1 MFLNPCQ
8 NLVWAPLEENPPII
22 PSLLGSF
29 STEVFLNRSR
39 KPGVKN
45 SFPQRYSI
53 LMSYFQQLFQSG
65 WVLEQSS
72 IKCQKNIGFALFR
85 SVIGQASQP
94 IQFKPQSNGNSV
106 TDNLSPL
113 SSLHLYLFEFSLAC
127 SDIFQLYD
135 WLSWLL
141 FIRQSVEIRSNSTSY
156 YQVNYTPSLVVPGQV
171 KSIIN
176 QSAPIHS
183 SQNLK

>member
-1 MFLNPCQ
+1 MILNPCQ

-29 STEVFLNRSR
+29 STEVFESQPEARSR
-39 KPGVKN
+39 ELV
-45 SFPQRYSI
+45 
-53 LMSYFQQLFQSG
+53 
-65 WVLEQSS
+65 SS
-72 IKCQKNIGFALFR
+72 ALFYFNVLFSATV
-85 SVIGQASQP
+85 SVWMSVGAIFNQVSEKYWLYSALWLA
-94 IQFKPQSNGNSV
+94 KPLNQSNSNLKATV
-106 TDNLSPL
+106 TRSLTPL

-141 FIRQSVEIRSNSTSY
+141 FIRQSIEMRSNSTSY

-176 QSAPIHS
+176 QSTPIHS

>member
-1 MFLNPCQ
+1 MS
-8 NLVWAPLEENPPII
+8 E
-22 PSLLGSF
+22 F
-29 STEVFLNRSR
+29 SVGALRGKSSNHPVITRELQHRSFLNRSR
-39 KPGVKN
+39 KPGVEN
-45 SFPQRYSI
+45 SFPQRYST

-65 WVLEQSS
+65 WVLERSS

-94 IQFKPQSNGNSV
+94 IQFKPQSNGISV
-106 TDNLSPL
+106 TNNLSPL

-141 FIRQSVEIRSNSTSY
+141 FIRQSIEMRSNSTSY

-183 SQNLK
+183 SQNLI